1 MQEELDRLWERIE
14 YLMEINGVTQ
24 TFLCKEIG
32 HSSFFARRGANI
44 SMTTLIKISK
54 ALGYPLDEFFS
65 SEDAELSMAPTGYHE
80 GWVVHKATFNGASEI
95 FGVYLTEADAYA
107 KIKKLGAEVS
117 SNKYPNKFVNI
128 EKGIIYTVSRTR
140 VHYT

>member
-1 MQEELDRLWERIE
+1 MQEELNRLWDRIE

-24 TFLCKEIG
+24 AFLCKEIG

-44 SMTTLIKISK
+44 SISTLAKVAK

-65 SEDAELSMAPTGYHE
+65 SDDAELSLKPSGYHE
-80 GWVVHKATFNGASEI
+80 GWVVHKMTFNGSSEI
-95 FGVYLTEADAYA
+95 FGVYLTESDAYA
-107 KIKKLGAEVS
+107 KLKKLGAEVS
-117 SNKYPNKFVNI
+117 SDKFPNKYVNI
-128 EKGIIYTVSRTR
+128 DKGIIYTVSRTR